1 MSFTIISN
9 KSMRI
14 NKENK
19 ALKSVFD
26 NYLKYMNE
34 FDCFSVDTGSNNSK
48 FLEVKMHID
57 DENFN
62 YNNELEKKL
71 FDAIKASND
80 GSYIV
85 EMSTAYDETKV
96 NCCGDAQF
104 DKVSFNDI
112 SDATE
117 WFTGVVPKII
127 VSSARSI
134 EAEELFG
141 EELSELFD
149 YDDIVDEYEK
159 NEQKCTVYH
168 LTDDW
173 CNLNKIS
180 VFELSQLVSKA
191 NTKAKAAGV
200 SISLAD
206 DCKLFITDDCSSYFE
221 IDIDENGELITK
233 ISKLVCN

>member
-1 MSFTIISN
+1 MSFTIISH
-9 KSMRI
+9 KSMKI
-14 NKENK
+14 NKENE
-19 ALKSVFD
+19 ALKSTLD

-34 FDCFSVDTGSNNSK
+34 FDCFSVNTGSDNSK
-48 FLEVKMHID
+48 YLEIITKVY
-57 DENFN
+57 DEDYN
-62 YNNELEKKL
+62 YNEELESKL
-71 FDAIKASND
+71 FKEIENSND

-85 EMSTAYDETKV
+85 EMSTTYDETKV
-96 NCCGDAQF
+96 NCCGDVQF

-112 SDATE
+112 SDAIE

-180 VFELSQLVSKA
+180 VFELSQFVSKA

-206 DCKLFITDDCSSYFE
+206 DCKLFITDDCSSYLE